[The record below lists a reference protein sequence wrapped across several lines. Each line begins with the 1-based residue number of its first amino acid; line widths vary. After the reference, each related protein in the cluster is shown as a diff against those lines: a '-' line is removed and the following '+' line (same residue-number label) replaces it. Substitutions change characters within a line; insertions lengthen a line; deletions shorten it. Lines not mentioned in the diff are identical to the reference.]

1 MGVHEGFRSLPPQQP
16 YQSSPYQ
23 YQTSPDPVPY
33 PVTDPYAQ
41 PAPAYPQGPYQAAA
55 YQAEPYPVALA
66 AYPAVAPAA
75 YQPTAPVSYPPTAPA
90 AYQAAAAYPPAEPYS
105 QYPASPYQAS
115 SYSYESY
122 PGRGAEVAGFNYGYD
137 VYHG

>member
-33 PVTDPYAQ
+33 PVADPYAQ
-41 PAPAYPQGPYQAAA
+41 PAPAYPQDPYQAAS
-55 YQAEPYPVALA
+55 YQAEPYPVA
-66 AYPAVAPAA
+66 PAA
-75 YQPTAPVSYPPTAPA
+75 YPA
-90 AYQAAAAYPPAEPYS
+90 AYQAAAPLSYPSAVPAAYQPAAPATYPPAEPYS